1 MFTDFKD
8 LAIKIEKENDV
19 LKDDIKYLYYVNK
32 ELREKLVIAD
42 EKIKK
47 LENKQQVMCDE
58 NIFELEKMLK
68 EKKMMSKFDI
78 RKHFGLSKAKFT
90 TFLVTATF

>member
-1 MFTDFKD
+1 MSELEEKSKEFENLLNYYNGCGLFERYSIYSAIFDMFTYFKD

-47 LENKQQVMCDE
+47 LENKQ
-58 NIFELEKMLK
+58 
-68 EKKMMSKFDI
+68 
-78 RKHFGLSKAKFT
+78 
-90 TFLVTATF
+90 

>member
-1 MFTDFKD
+1 MRHC
-8 LAIKIEKENDV
+8 IEKENDV

-47 LENKQQVMCDE
+47 LENKQ
-58 NIFELEKMLK
+58 
-68 EKKMMSKFDI
+68 
-78 RKHFGLSKAKFT
+78 
-90 TFLVTATF
+90 

>member
-1 MFTDFKD
+1 MSELEEKSKEFENLLNNYNGCGLFERYSIYSAIFDMFTDFKD
-8 LAIKIEKENDV
+8 LAIKIEKENAV

-47 LENKQQVMCDE
+47 LENKQ
-58 NIFELEKMLK
+58 
-68 EKKMMSKFDI
+68 
-78 RKHFGLSKAKFT
+78 
-90 TFLVTATF
+90 

>member
-47 LENKQQVMCDE
+47 LENKQ
-58 NIFELEKMLK
+58 
-68 EKKMMSKFDI
+68 
-78 RKHFGLSKAKFT
+78 
-90 TFLVTATF
+90 